1 MPQPL
6 TRTSRAAA
14 PLPDPFHL
22 LAHSKYGVRF
32 RRGEVVMI
40 AGPPGAGKSMLA
52 LSAALTWAR
61 QGVPVLYISADSNE
75 ATMASRAAACVTGH
89 PVDTVAKTIEIGL
102 WAEEY
107 APRLAEL
114 PIRFEYD
121 DCDPT
126 IGDIANGLTAFLE
139 VWGTAPHVI
148 ILDNL
153 MNMTSDDSNEWQGMR
168 NAVKQLHYIAR
179 KSKACVVV
187 LHHTS
192 EQDSHFVESAPPRSA
207 IQGKVSQL
215 PALILTVANKGG
227 EMFIGVVKH
236 RHGPADVMAK
246 DPVRMIADFTCC
258 RIHDKSLAQEVGFYG
273 RVAPQPVYA

>member
-14 PLPDPFHL
+14 PLPDPFHG
-22 LAHSKYGVRF
+22 LANSRYHVRF

-52 LSAALTWAR
+52 LAASMRWADL
-61 QGVPVLYISADSNE
+61 GVPCLYISADSNE
-75 ATMASRAAACVTGH
+75 ATMASRAAACATGH
-89 PVDTVAKTIEIGL
+89 PIETVAKTIEIGL
-102 WAEEY
+102 WSDEY
-107 APRLAEL
+107 ASRLAQL

-121 DCDPT
+121 DTDPSIT
-126 IGDIANGLTAFLE
+126 DIANGLTAFCE
-139 VWGTAPHVI
+139 VWGAAPQVI
-148 ILDNL
+148 VLDNL
-153 MNMTSDDSNEWQGMR
+153 MNMSSDDSNEWAGMR

-192 EQDSHFVESAPPRSA
+192 EQDPHHVESAPPRSA

-215 PALILTVANKGG
+215 PALILTVAHRGG
-227 EMFIGVVKH
+227 EMFVGVVKN
-236 RHGPADVMAK
+236 RHGPADVGAK
-246 DPVRMIADFTCC
+246 DPVRMIVDFTCC
-258 RIHDKSLAQEVGFYG
+258 RIHDRTLAEEVGFYG
-273 RVAPQPVYA
+273 RAKC